1 MEKYLKGVYKRKIY
15 ETEKGYLVGLFKVKD
30 TNDPDLEDYKGK
42 TITFTGIFPSL
53 NIDDTYL
60 FFGELVKHQRYGKQ
74 YNVLEYERVKPEDSD
89 GVIEFL
95 SSDLFPGI
103 GEKLATSI
111 VSKLG
116 VKALELILEDPT
128 VLGEIPKLSNKKA
141 ATIYNNLLKYEQ
153 SHAVIT
159 YLTELGFAI
168 KDAMAIYNVYKGNTE
183 SVVKENIYNLI
194 TDVKEISFSKVDAVA
209 LKQGVDHLDK
219 NRVKAIIISM
229 MEKIVFQAGDTY
241 LDIETIFKYVQ
252 SYLRAVLSTND
263 FDEYLYELEKE
274 NKIVKYNDVYY
285 LTDVYKAEANIAKT
299 LIRLASKEEIKNDK
313 LESYLNQLEK
323 VYSIKYN
330 EKQKEAIIKALT
342 SNVLVITG
350 GPGTGKTTIINAIV
364 NLYREINNLS
374 FEILKEE
381 VQLLAPTGRASK
393 RMAESSG
400 LPASTIH
407 RFLKWNKDN
416 NEFAVNEE
424 NKDNSKLIIVDE
436 VSMIDVLLL
445 DSLFKGINDDAKII
459 FVGDKNQ
466 LPSVGPG
473 EVLKDI
479 IDSDLVNVVKLN
491 HLYRQDENS
500 YINRLALEIKDNEL
514 SENFL
519 EPKSDYQFLQ
529 CSKLS
534 LRENLKKICIQLV
547 EKGYSYRRLQI
558 LAPMYHGENG
568 IDNLNIELQ
577 NIFNPPSRIHKEIA
591 YSDVIYRVNDKVLQ
605 LVNQPDDNVYN
616 GDIGIIK
623 DIITKDNKTEI
634 LIDFDGNEVL
644 YKQSDFNKFKHG
656 YVISIHKSQ
665 GSESEM
671 VVLPMC
677 TSYIRM
683 FYRKLLYT
691 GVKRA
696 KKKLIVI
703 GEPQA
708 FIACIQNNNEYIR
721 NTSLKERIIELLNK

>member
-103 GEKLATSI
+103 GEKLATNI

-252 SYLRAVLSTND
+252 SYLRAVLSTNE

-274 NKIVKYNDVYY
+274 NKIIKYNDVYY
-285 LTDVYKAEANIAKT
+285 LYDVFKAENNVAKEV
-299 LIRLASKEEIKNDK
+299 LRKASIDEIKNSK
-313 LESYLNQLEK
+313 IIPYLEHLEE
-323 VYSIKYN
+323 IFEINYN
-330 EKQKEAIIKALT
+330 DKQKEAIIKALT
-342 SNVLVITG
+342 NNILIITG

-364 NLYREINNLS
+364 KLYQELNDMTYDRA
-374 FEILKEE
+374 KEDIA
-381 VQLLAPTGRASK
+381 LLAPTGRASK
-393 RMAESSG
+393 RMTESTG
-400 LPASTIH
+400 YPASTIH

-424 NKDNSKLIIVDE
+424 NKDTSKLIIVDE
-436 VSMIDVLLL
+436 VSMIDILLL
-445 DSLFKGINDDAKII
+445 NSLFKGIREDAQII

-479 IDSDLVNVVKLN
+479 INSDIVNVVKLN

-577 NIFNPPSRIHKEIA
+577 NIFNPPSRIHKEIN

-677 TSYIRM
+677 TSYNRM
-683 FYRKLLYT
+683 LYRKLLYT
-691 GVKRA
+691 GVTRA

-708 FIACIQNNNEYIR
+708 FISCIQNNNEYIR
-721 NTSLKERIIELLNK
+721 NTSLKERILELLNK